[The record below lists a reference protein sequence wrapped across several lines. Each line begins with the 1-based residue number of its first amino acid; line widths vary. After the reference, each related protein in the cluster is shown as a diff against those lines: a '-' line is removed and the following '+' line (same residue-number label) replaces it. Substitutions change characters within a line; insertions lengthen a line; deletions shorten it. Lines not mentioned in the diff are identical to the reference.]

1 MLAFLI
7 DEDLRR
13 ELAVRLRTA
22 GFDATDVRDVGLQAT
37 PDAAIYQYAV
47 THTLALLTAD
57 LGFSNLVRFPLED
70 HHGIVV
76 ARFPN
81 EIPAPSLNRILTGAI
96 GALGL
101 DSLQQTLVILEPGR
115 TRIRRHT

>member
-7 DEDLRR
+7 DEDLPR

-22 GFDATDVRDVGLQAT
+22 GFGATDVRDVGLQAT

-47 THTLALLTAD
+47 AHTLAILTAD
-57 LGFSNLVRFPLED
+57 LGFSNLVRFPLQE

-81 EIPAPSLNRILTGAI
+81 EIPAPSLNRMRTEAI
-96 GALGL
+96 GALDL
-101 DSLQQTLVILEPGR
+101 DNLQRTLVILEPGR
-115 TRIRRHT
+115 TRIRRYV

>member
-1 MLAFLI
+1 LAFLI
-7 DEDLRR
+7 DEDLPRG
-13 ELAVRLRTA
+13 LAVRLRTA
-22 GFDATDVRDVGLQAT
+22 GFDATDVREVGLRAT

-47 THTLALLTAD
+47 AHTLAILTAD
-57 LGFSNLVRFPLED
+57 LGFSNLVRFPLEE

-81 EIPAPSLNRILTGAI
+81 EIPAPSLNRMLTEAI

-101 DSLQQTLVILEPGR
+101 NSLQQTLMIIEPGR
-115 TRIRRHT
+115 IRIRRNV